1 MLPSERLYLFRR
13 QQRLAILKAAVH
25 ATVHTVQAFVES
37 QKQFYCKTALHNNSS
52 IGQYLVDFWLSHS
65 HNEVTRPELGVTVD
79 TFKFI
84 LKELKMYVSPPL
96 ADSKHITAEEQ
107 LAIFLWICRAAAGSR
122 KAASRFHHSHDTIQ
136 RINSAPFYCTWIK
149 QPTSEN
155 PTDVRIV
162 ENPKFTP
169 FFDDCVGALDG
180 TQIRVRVL
188 EGGKK
193 PWRNRYAYLSTNTLA
208 ACDFSLRFVYVRA
221 GYKGSGNDQNVFNDA
236 MTDNV
241 IIPKGRFYLADAGYG
256 VHPGLRVP
264 YRGVRYHLKE
274 WGKANTRPRNEQEL
288 YNLRHASTPNVQ

>member
-1 MLPSERLYLFRR
+1 MLARPLRTPSTSPLRSSWPYFCGFVALQPALARQHPDSIILMIPYNGELPISVYLDLRLFITR
-13 QQRLAILKAAVH
+13 QGVPKVL
-25 ATVHTVQAFVES
+25 
-37 QKQFYCKTALHNNSS
+37 SS
-52 IGQYLVDFWLSHS
+52 
-65 HNEVTRPELGVTVD
+65 
-79 TFKFI
+79 
-84 LKELKMYVSPPL
+84 
-96 ADSKHITAEEQ
+96 
-107 LAIFLWICRAAAGSR
+107 
-122 KAASRFHHSHDTIQ
+122 
-136 RINSAPFYCTWIK
+136 INSAPFYCTWIK

-274 WGKANTRPRNEQEL
+274 WGKANTR
-288 YNLRHASTPNVQ
+288 

>member
-84 LKELKMYVSPPL
+84 LKELKIWPYFCGFVALQPAL
-96 ADSKHITAEEQ
+96 ARQHPDSIILMIPYNGRSE
-107 LAIFLWICRAAAGSR
+107 GSI
-122 KAASRFHHSHDTIQ
+122 K
-136 RINSAPFYCTWIK
+136 YKLCT
-149 QPTSEN
+149 
-155 PTDVRIV
+155 
-162 ENPKFTP
+162 FTP